1 MRRIVFLSAALLILI
16 SHSLSTVLAVEDSL
30 NNELTESFLT
40 KEDIFYELGL
50 FADAIT
56 LVGAD
61 YVKEVT
67 AKEMIYGALDGMIS
81 SLDSHSSFLT
91 PEEYIDLKTDTF
103 GEFGG
108 LGIKV
113 TLRDNTLT
121 VVSPLDGTPAYKAG
135 IISGDRIL
143 KIDNKSTKDFTL
155 DDAVKV
161 LRGIPGTRVKLTII
175 REQESNLRE
184 FTIRRAVIRIKS
196 IKDALIIDDNIG
208 YVKISDFQK
217 RTGLD
222 FSKALKRLIKKGMK
236 ALIIDLRNNPG
247 GLLDAS
253 VAVSE
258 VFLKESD
265 IVVSIKGR
273 DKHKDNIYRSDS
285 LKPYLDFPIVVL
297 INKGSASA
305 SEIVASALRD
315 NKRALIVGEKS
326 FGKGS
331 VQTVMP
337 MKDGSAIRL
346 TTSYYY
352 TPSGAIIHE
361 KGVSPD
367 ITMELEAPVL
377 PDGQLVKKKIS
388 IEESLEKDNQVREAI
403 KLLKDKTRYKSLLE
417 A

>member
-16 SHSLSTVLAVEDSL
+16 SHSLSTALAVEDSL
-30 NNELTESFLT
+30 NNELAESFLT

-346 TTSYYY
+346 TTSYYH

-361 KGVSPD
+361 KGVIPD
-367 ITMELEAPVL
+367 ITMALEAPVL
-377 PDGQLVKKKIS
+377 PDGEFVKKKIS
-388 IEESLEKDNQVREAI
+388 IEESLEKDNQVGEAI

>member
-367 ITMELEAPVL
+367 ITMELEAPVW

>member
-1 MRRIVFLSAALLILI
+1 MRRIVFLSVALLILI
-16 SHSLSTVLAVEDSL
+16 SHSLSTALAVEDSL
-30 NNELTESFLT
+30 NNELAESFLT

-236 ALIIDLRNNPG
+236 ALIVDLRNNPG

-273 DKHKDNIYRSDS
+273 YKHKDNIYRSDS

-346 TTSYYY
+346 TTSYYH

-361 KGVSPD
+361 KGVIPD
-367 ITMELEAPVL
+367 ITMALAAPVL
-377 PDGQLVKKKIS
+377 PDGELVKKKIS
-388 IEESLEKDNQVREAI
+388 IEESLEKDNQVGEAI